1 MLVPCNY
8 QHTYLGYTGDS
19 VAPECIA
26 DLEQQIEY
34 LGPLNI
40 LLYYTEGFFKQRNY
54 GSESIAF
61 ESTMYS

>member
-1 MLVPCNY
+1 M
-8 QHTYLGYTGDS
+8 
-19 VAPECIA
+19 APECIA

-40 LLYYTEGFFKQRNY
+40 LLYYTEGFFKQRNF